1 MSHNLH
7 KLLVKLQLLEAN
19 LRKKLTKKLPKKV
32 GIWVEKLPK
41 GNKSEGLEAESLHF
55 LR

>member
-19 LRKKLTKKLPKKV
+19 LEKTHQKVAKKGRYL
-32 GIWVEKLPK
+32 G
-41 GNKSEGLEAESLHF
+41 
-55 LR
+55 